1 MKLGELFI
9 NIVAQGDTK
18 KLDETI
24 AKMEKIRVKEKAKVQ
39 FKEKILKINRLIAK
53 ATKEEQIDRLK
64 NIKSQI
70 TENYVNDFKLTRLK
84 EQSKA
89 LKEQHAQWK
98 SMIRSVRNFA
108 IGITTAIIAMDRL
121 GNSILKAN
129 QLYISFGRQ
138 TGISINRLNK
148 MIGLA
153 KLSGMN
159 LPAEQVASDIASLQQ
174 KIFRLGITG
183 EGSGIFA
190 QLGMNPMGMDSD
202 QFINALRKRFQG
214 MSEMQKSYVLD
225 ELGLSKEWLNVLNL
239 QEKEYKDLIRE
250 SKKLQLNEEERKQ
263 LAKYTLIQQK
273 NNMRWE
279 LAKQKLAIALL
290 PIITKIMEVASKIAI
305 SLENAFGNENFL
317 RIVRDISLLMTA
329 IAVQAGIIK
338 KTFQFLG
345 AFTGFKAL
353 GGLFKMGGLALGFG
367 GAKGFKAL
375 GKLIGKRMA
384 AGAAATAV
392 GGPVGLLI
400 DIGLAIW
407 TIVDILN
414 FFKSKDEKADET
426 PVDDSELRYQYRSIN
441 SNMVNHFYN
450 NPQPQQAVTQEL
462 DLVIGRY
469 LASTKR

>member
-9 NIVAQGDTK
+9 ELGVTGDIRPLK
-18 KLDETI
+18 KALSGMDAASI
-24 AKMEKIRVKEKAKVQ
+24 KAKLLKKYLTDLKNATTAEEKAIVKKNFAQKVTALRTA
-39 FKEKILKINRLIAK
+39 ENIK
-53 ATKEEQIDRLK
+53 ATTGLIG
-64 NIKSQI
+64 QI
-70 TENYVNDFKLTRLK
+70 TK
-84 EQSKA
+84 
-89 LKEQHAQWK
+89 
-98 SMIRSVRNFA
+98 M
-108 IGITTAIIAMDRL
+108 IGIAGAAAIAFDRL
-121 GNSILKAN
+121 GNSVLKAN

-138 TGISINRLNK
+138 TGIPINRLNK

-159 LPAEQVASDIASLQQ
+159 LPAEQVAGDIASLQQ

-202 QFINALRKRFQG
+202 KFIDALRKRFQG

-225 ELGLSKEWLNVLNL
+225 ELGLSREWLNVLNL
-239 QEKEYKDLIRE
+239 QDNEYKDLIRA

-290 PIITKIMEVASKIAI
+290 PIITKIMEATSKIAI
-305 SLENAFGNENFL
+305 AIENAFGNEHIIAAL
-317 RIVRDISLLMTA
+317 TKMSILMGA
-329 IAVQAGIIK
+329 IAVQAGLIK
-338 KTFQFLG
+338 KAFSFLG
-345 AFTGFKAL
+345 AFSGFKAL
-353 GGLFKMGGLALGFG
+353 GGLFKMGGLALGMG

-375 GKLIGKRMA
+375 GKVIGKRMA
-384 AGAAATAV
+384 AGAVATSV
-392 GGPVGLLI
+392 GGIFGIIL

-414 FFKSKDEKADET
+414 FFKDKDKKEDET
-426 PVDDSELRYQYRSIN
+426 PVDDSELRYQYRNIN
-441 SNMVNHFYN
+441 SSMVNHFYN
-450 NPQPQQAVTQEL
+450 NPMPQQAVTQEL
-462 DLVIGRY
+462 DMVIGRY